1 MEAALAS
8 AMEDF
13 TEFSERTSEKLRQAF
28 SEEMKAQKER
38 VVQQEEALRQRE
50 ARLCEREQELERQVQ
65 EFERRQKQQL
75 ETSISSQGVANISAT
90 MTPTRSGAPAL
101 PFRTSTGTAGSP
113 VATAVPNS
121 LDGPSAAAAGTAS
134 LRAMF
139 ERPASRAGTP
149 RQEERDV
156 RWSCASERDRKERSA
171 SSSRISFRAQEGPLR
186 RNNSG
191 AGLTGHSKSSGRD
204 QQELQPQWK
213 MPLESPTVISKTAPA
228 PSPRSLQSDASSP
241 KKQRPPLS
249 PTKKRQASP
258 SPLMSPQPSPEREQ
272 LKQSE
277 REVLQELPPAKPQP
291 AQKRSLAELLKMD
304 EERCAS
310 P

>member
-1 MEAALAS
+1 MAMEAALAS

-13 TEFSERTSEKLRQAF
+13 KEFSDRTSEKLRQAF
-28 SEEMKAQKER
+28 SEELKAQQER
-38 VVQQEEALRQRE
+38 VLQQEEALRQRE

-65 EFERRQKQQL
+65 EFERRQKLQL

-121 LDGPSAAAAGTAS
+121 LDGPSTAAAGTAS

-139 ERPASRAGTP
+139 ERPAPRAGTP
-149 RQEERDV
+149 RKEERDV
-156 RWSCASERDRKERSA
+156 RWSSASERDRKERSG

-186 RNNSG
+186 RSNSG
-191 AGLTGHSKSSGRD
+191 AGLIRHSKSSGQD
-204 QQELQPQWK
+204 QELQPQWK
-213 MPLESPTVISKTAPA
+213 MPLESPTVISKTAP
-228 PSPRSLQSDASSP
+228 DASSP

-258 SPLMSPQPSPEREQ
+258 SPLMSPQPSTAREQ
-272 LKQSE
+272 LPQSE

-291 AQKRSLAELLKMD
+291 APKRSLAELLKMD